1 MAILLSF
8 PLQIGTRGQ
17 YFDLPRT
24 PARATPAG
32 MPPFGL
38 RRQTGSQ
45 ERENQSSELSSVAAP
60 EPHPQ
65 TTMSTRAIT
74 ERPSHFGFWILRL
87 NSGQVLDFRFIT
99 QHSNFKTKNSLFN
112 HLIRSCQHIRRNRE
126 ADLLRRFP

>member
-60 EPHPQ
+60 APQ
-65 TTMSTRAIT
+65 PQLPRARKRLPKAPAIFD
-74 ERPSHFGFWILRL
+74 FGFSMVRRCSPQVFDCRIETTGTRFEMSWSCLR
-87 NSGQVLDFRFIT
+87 SPI
-99 QHSNFKTKNSLFN
+99 
-112 HLIRSCQHIRRNRE
+112 
-126 ADLLRRFP
+126 